1 MKGIAIGIAAS
12 LLLVAGCAALKQAK
26 ADVDTGKQVLAEQGT
41 SGTAEATKLLEP
53 FLPFVPDPIKPFAVP
68 LAGILGVA
76 VAWNVG
82 RKSRKGQPAT
92 APFLGFGGKLVGA
105 EFVLQ
110 QVVTVLV
117 GVFRIFEIIAN
128 KGKTAVATVLP
139 VKEQPP
145 A

>member
-1 MKGIAIGIAAS
+1 MRSLAIGIAAS
-12 LLLVAGCAALKQAK
+12 LLLVGCAALGQAK
-26 ADVDTGKQVLAEQGT
+26 KDMESGRQVLAEQGT
-41 SGTAEATKLLEP
+41 SSAAEATKLLEP
-53 FLPFVPDPIKPFAVP
+53 FLPFVPDPIKPFVVP
-68 LAGILGVA
+68 LAGVLSLA
-76 VAWNVG
+76 VAWSVG
-82 RKSRKGQPAT
+82 RKARKGQPTT

-117 GVFRIFEIIAN
+117 GIFRIVELIAN

>member
-1 MKGIAIGIAAS
+1 MRGLAIGIAAS
-12 LLLVAGCAALKQAK
+12 LLLVGCAALKQAK
-26 ADVDTGKQVLAEQGT
+26 ADVETGKRVLAEQGT
-41 SGTAEATKLLEP
+41 SGTAEATKLIEP
-53 FLPFVPDPIKPFAVP
+53 FLPFVPDPIKPFVMP
-68 LAGILGVA
+68 LAGILGLA

-82 RKSRKGQPAT
+82 RKDRKGQLQA

-117 GVFRIFEIIAN
+117 GIFRIVEVIAN